1 MVKFNLLQLYYSYA
15 LIETIQSINQ
25 SSITQIPIE
34 DPIVPSAPPPPPKPI
49 SNLESQSTKNNDSSP
64 EIDLNVYMSNNHPHS
79 FRKKPKTLN
88 WICDGYQIYGSC
100 KSKIG
105 DYEKG
110 LNLVRFKCNV
120 CKG

>member
-1 MVKFNLLQLYYSYA
+1 MVKFNLLQFYYSYA

-25 SSITQIPIE
+25 SSQIPIE
-34 DPIVPSAPPPPPKPI
+34 YPIVPLAPPPSQPI

-64 EIDLNVYMSNNHPHS
+64 EIDLNVYMSNNHSHS
-79 FRKKPKTLN
+79 FRKKPKTH

-100 KSKIG
+100 KSKID

-110 LNLVRFKCNV
+110 LNFVRFKCNV
-120 CKG
+120 CKS